1 MAAKLMKRWRNLE
14 ARSTSRKFI
23 PKFTTI
29 EGLNYAET
37 WDVYSTPKFF
47 LMDQDRRI
55 VGKQLDVDQMVELVK
70 ALNKREAEKK

>member
-1 MAAKLMKRWRNLE
+1 TWHIYNEAKTASW
-14 ARSTSRKFI
+14 KFI

-29 EGLNYAET
+29 ESLNYADA

-47 LMDQDRRI
+47 LMDEDRKI

-70 ALNKREAEKK
+70 ALEKKKKPAVK